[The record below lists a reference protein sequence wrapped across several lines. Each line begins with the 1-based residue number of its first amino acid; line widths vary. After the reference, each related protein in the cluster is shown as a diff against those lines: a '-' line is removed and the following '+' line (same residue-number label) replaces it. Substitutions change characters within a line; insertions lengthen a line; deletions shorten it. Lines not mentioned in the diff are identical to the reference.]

1 MCCLCVF
8 IVNRDRQAGRPYSQN
23 NNNNNKSTQQQQ
35 QHQKQKTV
43 EEA

>member
-23 NNNNNKSTQQQQ
+23 NNNNKSTQQQQ